1 MAWFPGDIFSFS
13 GMSFYLHLTSR
24 KNPPI
29 CVSSWQSIFC
39 FLTFP
44 LHKYPFIIHPPSW
57 IDGFFPE
64 EKQKIPCLCPTLP
77 PKTNQKTCPL
87 NLWNYR
93 FFPIPQPKKIPVSI
107 QNDQTGNSSWPFWDG
122 DSSWPPTFGD
132 KKRSRRLN
140 HLPSRFCFLPVVPQ
154 LWKQRYLAKR
164 CLVPPDSWVQRGT
177 GKVDRS

>member
-1 MAWFPGDIFSFS
+1 
-13 GMSFYLHLTSR
+13 MSFYLHLTSR

-93 FFPIPQPKKIPVSI
+93 FFPIPQPKKNPCF
-107 QNDQTGNSSWPFWDG
+107 QTKWPNWHKLAILRDL
-122 DSSWPPTFGD
+122 FGMVILRD
-132 KKRSRRLN
+132 LQPLGIKKGHGGWINCQAVFASCLLRRSFG
-140 HLPSRFCFLPVVPQ
+140 SKGI
-154 LWKQRYLAKR
+154 W
-164 CLVPPDSWVQRGT
+164 QRGA
-177 GKVDRS
+177 